1 MLKTR
6 TIALG
11 ITNLSDARYFSAYN
25 VDWMAFPSSEE
36 ADNFAEIKEMMTWV
50 EGPQLAIEL
59 DRWDDALLAFAKE
72 SLPLNGV
79 VVHDKDVGT
88 VDDLEII
95 AQYGSGNGGPM
106 IVTRDEIDHLSEDE
120 ISQAYLDS
128 RDLPNDE
135 VESLIFSYPDIGI
148 VLYGGVEEKVGYKS
162 FDEQDALIDILMED

>member
-25 VDWMAFPSSEE
+25 VDWMAFPSSDE

-59 DRWDDALLAFAKE
+59 DKWDDALLSFAKE

-79 VVHDKDVGT
+79 VVHDKDVGM
-88 VDDLEII
+88 VHDLEII
-95 AQYGSGNGGPM
+95 ALHGSGSDGPM
-106 IVTRDEIDHLSEDE
+106 IVNRDDLDHLSEDDL
-120 ISQAYLDS
+120 SRVFLDT
-128 RDLPNDE
+128 RDLSNSE
-135 VESLIFSYPDIGI
+135 VEALISSHPDIGI

-162 FDEQDALIDILMED
+162 FDDQDALIDILMED